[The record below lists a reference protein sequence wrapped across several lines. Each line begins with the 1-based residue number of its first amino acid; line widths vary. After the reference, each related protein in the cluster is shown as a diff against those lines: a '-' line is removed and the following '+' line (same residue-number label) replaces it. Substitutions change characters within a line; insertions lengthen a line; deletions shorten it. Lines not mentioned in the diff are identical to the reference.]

1 MSRLAPSIAILIAAS
16 LGSQAFAA
24 DPGEQW
30 DGGMDFRGGYQSY
43 QPKDWNDLGEQGDGI
58 HFETGL
64 RYWYS
69 MGSQSFGLD
78 GDDSGTSDTA
88 HNGELYL
95 RIEDDATSTYLKG
108 IAGYSAA
115 ITGDYT
121 TTLGDISNSGGIV
134 DGHVAYAGADFGW
147 HALSDGQGSGV
158 GGFIG
163 YQYWNDSPRS
173 ERDNYAI
180 ITSADD
186 ITSRPDTGVW
196 SFGVDGVE
204 RNIDM
209 QMLRLGLSGRAK
221 TGMFDISAEVAAVPY
236 TSISGLAGGMGD
248 DPSSSYGPCDV
259 VAPGSCPL
267 NFDPVFLR
275 TSALNIEG
283 HGYGAMGELMVGVT
297 PVENLTFRVGGRA
310 WYLEGVYDASYSG
323 VWVTRPQLQ
332 PEIDDPE
339 SDDPLDTIPP
349 DPLYSNPIVERD
361 DYISTNNPWSVF
373 RYGLLAEV
381 TYSF

>member
-16 LGSQAFAA
+16 AGLPAFAA

-30 DGGMDFRGGYQSY
+30 DGGMDFRSSYQSY
-43 QPKDWNDLGEQGDGI
+43 EPKDWNAIGEDDDGL

-69 MGSQSFGLD
+69 MGSQNFGLD
-78 GDDSGTSDTA
+78 GLESGTEDTA
-88 HNGELYL
+88 HNGELHL

-115 ITGDYT
+115 ITGEYT
-121 TTLGDISNSGGIV
+121 TQLGDPGEIA
-134 DGHVAYAGADFGW
+134 DGHIAYAGADFGW
-147 HALSDGQGSGV
+147 NAFSDKNGSGV

-173 ERDNYAI
+173 ERDNYAVVS
-180 ITSADD
+180 SAGD
-186 ITSRPDTGVW
+186 ITANPNTGYW

-209 QMLRLGLSGRAK
+209 HMLRLGVSGKAK
-221 TGMFDISAEVAAVPY
+221 MGMFDISAEAAAIPY
-236 TSISGLAGGMGD
+236 TSINGLAGGTGY
-248 DPSSSYGPCDV
+248 DPGGYYAPCDV
-259 VAPGSCPL
+259 LPPGGC
-267 NFDPVFLR
+267 DPVFLR
-275 TSALNIEG
+275 TSALTIEG

-310 WYLEGVYDASYSG
+310 WYLEGTYDASYTG
-323 VWVTRPQLQ
+323 VSVTRPQLQ
-332 PEIDDPE
+332 PEIDDPD
-339 SDDPLDTIPP
+339 SDDPDVTIPP
-349 DPLYSNPIVERD
+349 DPLYSGPSVVPD

-373 RYGLLAEV
+373 RYGLLAEL